1 MGLLTAAALVVGGAA
16 IGALTLTGVGAVI
29 GVTAVGPVAGGAF
42 AAA

>member
-1 MGLLTAAALVVGGAA
+1 MGLIASAVVVGGAG
-16 IGALTLTGVGAVI
+16 IGALTMTGVGAVI